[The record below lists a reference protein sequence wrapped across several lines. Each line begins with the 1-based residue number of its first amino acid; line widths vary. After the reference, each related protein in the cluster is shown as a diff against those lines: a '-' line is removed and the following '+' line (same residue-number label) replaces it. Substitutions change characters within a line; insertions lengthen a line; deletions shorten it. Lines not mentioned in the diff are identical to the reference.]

1 MKKPSFS
8 KLGTE
13 KSVVV
18 VDGSAKEERPA
29 DFRELKECIEER
41 DVDKLYV
48 GYFRVKYITH
58 RHLEC

>member
-8 KLGTE
+8 KRDTG
-13 KSVVV
+13 KNVVV
-18 VDGSAKEERPA
+18 CEKGGERPA
-29 DFRELKECIEER
+29 DFRELKEGIEQR